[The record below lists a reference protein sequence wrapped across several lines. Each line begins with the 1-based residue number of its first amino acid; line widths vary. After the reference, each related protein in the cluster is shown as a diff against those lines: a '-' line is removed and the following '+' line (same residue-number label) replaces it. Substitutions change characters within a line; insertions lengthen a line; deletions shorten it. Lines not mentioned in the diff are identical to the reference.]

1 MNQLI
6 DNLAVEAGFVWRE
19 GGSLTQGHTIEDVE
33 RFAKL
38 IIKECL
44 ETIEMSDLQLTK
56 RDIGGIYLVVKQ
68 HFGAF
73 K

>member
-33 RFAKL
+33 RFAELL
-38 IIKECL
+38 IGECAMIDFCKQVGVGTL
-44 ETIEMSDLQLTK
+44 EAAEVSRVI
-56 RDIGGIYLVVKQ
+56 KQ
-68 HFGAF
+68 HFGV
-73 K
+73 KE

>member
-33 RFAKL
+33 RFA
-38 IIKECL
+38 ESCSS
-44 ETIEMSDLQLTK
+44 EN
-56 RDIGGIYLVVKQ
+56 
-68 HFGAF
+68 A
-73 K
+73 